1 MRLLRCVTCE
11 KVWPEPYWFAFGGRT
26 PDLFSGIWMNG
37 PRRHLREITADAGEA
52 SYTLPS

>member
-11 KVWPEPYWFAFGGRT
+11 KVWPEPYWFAFGGRA
-26 PDLFSGIWMNG
+26 PDLFAGIWMNG